1 MDVAGTVYAGQ
12 IKIAPSEIIA
22 GMRGDKAA
30 QATEKFMAFSQ
41 LMQWCSQFTRLQVRG
56 FADTPEQIEQAIAF
70 GATGIGLIRTDHMF
84 L

>member
-1 MDVAGTVYAGQ
+1 
-12 IKIAPSEIIA
+12 
-22 GMRGDKAA
+22 
-30 QATEKFMAFSQ
+30 MAFSQ
-41 LMQWCSQFTRLQVRG
+41 LMQWCSQFTHLHVRG